1 MSPLE
6 TALREFESANYGS
19 ALKLLK
25 EVLAAEPQNAEAQRF
40 LSLTH
45 FRLAQYDEAEQ
56 VARAFLRLRP
66 TDADG
71 HFQLGLI
78 LKSRGKSDDAR
89 KAFGSALEYDSK
101 HAQAFQELT
110 RLNEFS
116 TPTRGYATT
125 TPTRP
130 HTHTPARPSRALA
143 WIFSIFAVVAMAA
156 ILWATQWTKKTGGEK
171 AGAPELP
178 PPTQADVPRQPTNM
192 VAKVPSPMPPPQ
204 QNSPPQQ
211 FNPQP
216 QPTLPPQPPN
226 NPPNPQAQGPEVNL
240 PLPQTP
246 QPSPSPQRQPNMP
259 QPNYTNPNANMP
271 MRSQGTQYPL
281 LSGASPRAGAGQQ
294 TGQAQ
299 NQGAGQQ
306 GNSNSQGSG
315 LQTCPGCSGRGAKA
329 CGACGGS
336 GMMKC
341 RGPGG
346 FTTVEIGVTCLNGI
360 VKCNL
365 HFGENCTI
373 CDDQDGK
380 YCSVCKGKG
389 KIPCPFCKATGK
401 QTCPLCGGKGKAT
414 PEQIQQGQMTEA
426 MQKQVQGEILKQFQ
440 GVLGGAGT
448 GGQ

>member
-6 TALREFESANYGS
+6 TAIREFESANYGS
-19 ALKLLK
+19 ALTLLK

-40 LSLTH
+40 LALTY

-56 VARAFLRLRP
+56 AARAFLRLRP

-116 TPTRGYATT
+116 TPPPPLA
-125 TPTRP
+125 
-130 HTHTPARPSRALA
+130 HAAARPSRVLA
-143 WIFSIFAVVAMAA
+143 WVFALFAVIAMAA

-171 AGAPELP
+171 AGAPELS
-178 PPTQADVPRQPTNM
+178 PPTQADVPRQPSNM
-192 VAKVPSPMPPPQ
+192 IAKAPSPVPPPQ
-204 QNSPPQQ
+204 QNPP
-211 FNPQP
+211 P
-216 QPTLPPQPPN
+216 QPTLPPQQQN
-226 NPPNPQAQGPEVNL
+226 NPPNPQIQNPEVNMQ
-240 PLPQTP
+240 LPQTP
-246 QPSPSPQRQPNMP
+246 QPSPSPPRQPNMP
-259 QPNYTNPNANMP
+259 QPNYPRPNANMP
-271 MRSQGTQYPL
+271 MRSQGMTYPL
-281 LSGASPRAGAGQQ
+281 LSGVSPRAGAGQQ

-401 QTCPLCGGKGKAT
+401 QTCALCGGKGKAT

-426 MQKQVQGEILKQFQ
+426 MQKQVQGEILKQFR
-440 GVLGGAGT
+440 GVLGGAT
-448 GGQ
+448 SGGQ